1 MGLSADDLHG
11 DGPTLVHAVSA
22 PTGNLL
28 SAPLKLNHRRRSGSA
43 SAGLEDG
50 LGTKST
56 SSKRRHHLVS
66 SDMSDNSEDSEANVT
81 GKKWWKMVLN

>member
-1 MGLSADDLHG
+1 MSADDLHG

-50 LGTKST
+50 GGCPPKSSAS
-56 SSKRRHHLVS
+56 SSKRRHHLAS
-66 SDMSDNSEDSEANVT
+66 SDMSDNSEDSEGNVT
-81 GKKWWKMVLN
+81 GNV